1 MQCECQLTVVTVVG
15 QYMEGVFAA
24 AAAALVVV
32 PINVKAY
39 AETLHDTNAGL

>member
-15 QYMEGVFAA
+15 QYMEGVFA